1 MNFLLIRIL
10 ANMANSKISPAPEQ
24 PPEKDSKLTVIV
36 IYQSAQT
43 SREPS
48 TDLSGALCSAQKK

>member
-10 ANMANSKISPAPEQ
+10 ANMAESKISPAPEQ
-24 PPEKDSKLTVIV
+24 PPEKDSKRTFIF
-36 IYQSAQT
+36 IYQSEQT

-48 TDLSGALCSAQKK
+48 AQPKQKS